1 MSTKLF
7 WAIVGGFLLGV
18 FARSFLP
25 LGWTA
30 VGFAAL
36 CAVAVLALS
45 YIERSKQVTL
55 LVIAAG
61 LFWSSIGVA
70 RMQLA
75 VHTGDAVLN
84 AHVGQPVALEGVIS
98 GEPDA
103 RETSTLIH
111 IAVRSITASST
122 IPARAGVLAI
132 LPAHA
137 LVKYGDQVK
146 VSGTLR
152 LPEAFDTGLGRQFS
166 YPQYLAAQGI
176 DYEIPLARIDVQGNA
191 GNPLKAAAF
200 SLKESYL
207 AGERAVLPE
216 PEAGLAGGITV
227 GDKRSIGPE
236 LTTAFQRDSLIHMVV
251 LSGYNITVVLNAIA
265 WLLSYFPRTAQFGGS
280 IGIVVFFIL
289 ISGGASSAARSGLM
303 ALIAVFARATHRVYL
318 GERALAAV
326 AFAMVM
332 WNPWTLAFDPSF
344 QLSALATLG
353 LILFTPIFFA
363 WFSRVPERYGAR
375 EILASTCAT
384 QLMVLP
390 LLLYQNGTLS
400 LVSLPANLLALVPV
414 PFAML
419 FSFIAALGGMAFGSL
434 AAVLALPAYAL
445 LWYIIA
451 VAQFLASLPF
461 AAITIPA
468 FSAWWMFAAYG
479 ALFIGRVMMKS
490 RYPQAVEK
498 NY

>member
-1 MSTKLF
+1 MTGTRIF
-7 WAIVGGFLLGV
+7 WAIVAGFLAGV

-25 LGWTA
+25 LGWTFA
-30 VGFAAL
+30 GFLVLCAYAAL
-36 CAVAVLALS
+36 ALG
-45 YIERSKQVTL
+45 YIERQKQSAL
-55 LVIAAG
+55 IVIAA
-61 LFWSSIGVA
+61 LFFSGALGIA

-75 VHTGDAVLN
+75 VHEGDAALN
-84 AHVGQPVALEGVIS
+84 SRVGQSVTLEGTIS
-98 GEPDA
+98 TEPDA
-103 RETSTLIH
+103 RETSTLIYV
-111 IAVRSITASST
+111 AVHSLTASTT
-122 IPARAGVLAI
+122 IPVHAGVLAL

-137 LVKYGDQVK
+137 LVHYGDTVR

-152 LPEAFDTGLGRQFS
+152 LPEAFDTGLGREFD
-166 YPQYLAAQGI
+166 YPSYLADQGI
-176 DYEIPLARIDVQGNA
+176 DYEVPLARIDVSGNT
-191 GNPLKAAAF
+191 GNPIEAAAF
-200 SLKESYL
+200 ALKENYL
-207 AGERAVLPE
+207 AGTRAVLPE

-236 LTTAFQRDSLIHMVV
+236 LTAAFQRDSLVHMVV

-265 WLLSYFPRTAQFGGS
+265 WTMRYLPRTVQFGGS
-280 IGIVVFFIL
+280 IGVVAFFIL

-326 AFAMVM
+326 AVAMVA

-353 LILFTPIFFA
+353 LILFTPIFAA
-363 WFSRVPERYGAR
+363 WFARIPEKFGAR
-375 EILASTCAT
+375 EILSSTCAT

-419 FSFIAALGGMAFGSL
+419 FSFIAALGGMLFGGL
-434 AAVLALPAYAL
+434 ASILALPAYAL

-451 VAQFLASLPF
+451 IAQFLASLPF
-461 AAITIPA
+461 AALSIPA

-479 ALFIGRVMMKS
+479 LLFIGWAYIRK
-490 RYPQAVEK
+490 RHPQADL
-498 NY
+498 